1 MKIKKYLL
9 LILSLSLLTACE
21 DYVDINKSTT
31 GVTDEDLEAGGLIY
45 GTQLMDMQQR
55 VIPIGSPSK
64 TTDPGNDLAVTD
76 VMSSGQYIGFFGM
89 NNDWKLATE
98 ATWDFADNRMHYAYE
113 QLYMKV
119 YQPWV
124 TIYQKIGT
132 SEEPEKQEIMAIFNV
147 VKIAGWLRATDCFG
161 PIVYNHAGD
170 GDIAPPLDKQE
181 DVYKAMLKD
190 LATSADILNK
200 ATSKIMPKFDLIYDG
215 DQTKWTKLANS
226 LMLRMAVRV
235 HFQDETL
242 SKEYIE
248 KALNPINGG
257 VIESKADEA
266 KIGNTSKFPL
276 LNSLIATI
284 DYKENRLGATAW
296 SYLTGYNDPRL
307 EKYYQKGT
315 YNKKEGYYCVAPGNT
330 EGKKEGENTAEFAS
344 YPKVENADP
353 LYWFRA
359 SETFF
364 LKAEAALYNL
374 AAGNVKDLYE
384 AGVRMSMDEW
394 GISAAE
400 ATTYLNKSDVKPAA
414 LKSGDYHYASY
425 YKPYG
430 FDITSGNVSPK
441 WDDTASDE
449 GKLQQIITQKYLALY
464 PNGVEAWT
472 EYRRTGYP
480 YLAGLYDTSF
490 PNKIGADAKARTP
503 ERFSFA
509 SNEYQGNPHM
519 SDITTLLDGPDKGGT
534 KLWWVR
540 PKRPVQNN

>member
-9 LILSLSLLTACE
+9 FIFSLSLLTACE

-31 GVTDEDLEAGGLIY
+31 GVTDDDLEAGGLIY

-64 TTDPGNDLAVTD
+64 TTEPGNDLAVTD

-89 NNDWKLATE
+89 NNNWKLAME
-98 ATWDFADNRMHYAYE
+98 PTWDFTDNRMHYAYE

-124 TIYQKIGT
+124 AIYQKIGM

-190 LATSADILNK
+190 LANSADILNK

-414 LKSGDYHYASY
+414 LKSSDYHYASY

-441 WDDTASDE
+441 WDNTASDE

-480 YLAGLYDTSF
+480 YLAGLYDTSL

-519 SDITTLLDGPDKGGT
+519 SAITTLLDGPDKGGT

-540 PKRPVQNN
+540 PGRPVQNN

>member
-9 LILSLSLLTACE
+9 LIFSLSLLTACE

-89 NNDWKLATE
+89 NNNWKLAME
-98 ATWDFADNRMHYAYE
+98 PTWDFTDNRMHYAYE

-124 TIYQKIGT
+124 AIYQKIGM

-215 DQTKWTKLANS
+215 DQAKWTKLANS

-414 LKSGDYHYASY
+414 LKSSDYHYASY

-441 WDDTASDE
+441 WDNTASDE

-519 SDITTLLDGPDKGGT
+519 SAITTLLDGPDKGGT

-540 PKRPVQNN
+540 PDRPVQNN